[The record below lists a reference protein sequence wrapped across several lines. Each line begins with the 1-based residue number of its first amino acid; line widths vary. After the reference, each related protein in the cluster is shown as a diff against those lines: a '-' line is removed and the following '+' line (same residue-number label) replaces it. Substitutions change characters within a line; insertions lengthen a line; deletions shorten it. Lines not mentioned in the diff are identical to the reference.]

1 MSVPIPGLEVCP
13 AGTPQQ
19 GHFVMG
25 DGNPVTNDTDPTD
38 PDTYD
43 LLLDEFCNAS
53 DDQAEVCPDE
63 TQLAGIL
70 VNNTIADPTI
80 DEPAC
85 NPFTICPADTALE
98 GVAVNSTFS
107 RCPSIRWYT

>member
-1 MSVPIPGLEVCP
+1 
-13 AGTPQQ
+13 
-19 GHFVMG
+19 MG

-85 NPFTICPADTALE
+85 NPFEICPA
-98 GVAVNSTFS
+98 
-107 RCPSIRWYT
+107 RIQH